1 MSGKGNNVKRIVLVT
16 GSSRGIGRALALR
29 FARSGDRVAVH
40 YCSRKNEALRTFEE
54 TKILGSDGALFRAD
68 IRSSA
73 EVQNLF
79 QAIKEKFG
87 RIDVLVNNAGVKQGG
102 LLVKMTSDQFDAV
115 CAVNLKGAFLCTKA
129 AGKLM
134 MSQESGH
141 IINISSY
148 LGVRGGAGEADYAAS
163 KAGLIALG
171 KSAAK
176 ELGRSNVCV
185 NTILP
190 GLIMTEM
197 GGSNP
202 PDFIERV
209 RQENCLGRLSD
220 LEEVA
225 DFVYELSLKRN
236 ISGQVF
242 NLDSRVL

>member
-1 MSGKGNNVKRIVLVT
+1 MKRVILIT

-29 FARSGDRVAVH
+29 FARSGERVAVH
-40 YCSRKNEALRTFEE
+40 YYSREKEALRTFEE
-54 TKILGSDGALFRAD
+54 IKKLGSDGALFRAD
-68 IRSSA
+68 IGSA
-73 EVQNLF
+73 IEVQKLF
-79 QAIKEKFG
+79 QDMQVRFG
-87 RIDVLVNNAGVKQGG
+87 RIDVLVNNAGVKKGG
-102 LLVKMTSDQFDAV
+102 ALVKMPSDQFSAV

-134 MSQESGH
+134 MTQKSGH

-163 KAGLIALG
+163 KAGMIALG

-190 GLIMTEM
+190 GLVMTDM
-197 GGSNP
+197 GGANP